1 MADLRMTLLDLLN
14 KSEQGADPTFLR
26 DGIKLLAQEL
36 MDAEVTAMVGAEPHQ
51 RTLNRTTYRNG
62 YRDREWDTRVG
73 TVDLQIP
80 KLREGTY
87 FPSLLEPRRRHERAL
102 LSVIQEAYVHG
113 VSTRAVDNL
122 AQALGIK
129 SISKDQVSRICK
141 ELDAQVHAFRTRRLD
156 GEFPYL
162 FLDATFEK
170 VRENG
175 RVISMAVLIA
185 VGVRSSGDR
194 EVVGV
199 DVGPAED
206 HEFWLQFLRQLASR
220 GLTGVRLVISDSHLG
235 LKQAVAQ
242 VFVGATWQRC
252 RVHFMRNALATVPK
266 VAQQMV
272 AATLRTIFAQPEQ
285 TTAHEAVERIC
296 RLFQKRYPQLVKV
309 LQEAETDVLAFYSFP
324 AEHRRQIWSTNS
336 LERLNKEV
344 SRRCDVVGIF
354 PNRSSLLR
362 LVGAVLE
369 EQHDEWQVGRRYFS
383 TESMNKL
390 LQPTSEEVMQTLL
403 ELESA

>member
-36 MDAEVTAMVGAEPHQ
+36 MDAEVTALVGAEPHQ

-87 FPSLLEPRRRHERAL
+87 FPGLLEPRRRHERAL

-175 RVISMAVLIA
+175 RVIAMAVLIA

-194 EVVGV
+194 EVLGV

-220 GLTGVRLVISDSHLG
+220 GLSGVRLVISDSHLG

-242 VFVGATWQRC
+242 VFVGASWQRC

-272 AATLRTIFAQPEQ
+272 AATLRTIFAQPDQ

-296 RLFQKRYPQLVKV
+296 RLFAKRYPQLVKV
-309 LQEAETDVLAFYSFP
+309 LQEAEVDVLAFYSFP

-390 LQPTSEEVMQTLL
+390 LQPTTEEVMQTLL

>member
-1 MADLRMTLLDLLN
+1 MASLRMTLLDLLN
-14 KSEQGADPTFLR
+14 KSEQGADPNFLR
-26 DGIKLLAQEL
+26 DGVRLLAQEL
-36 MDAEVTAMVGAEPHQ
+36 MDAEVTDLVGAEPHE
-51 RTLNRTTYRNG
+51 RTAGRTTYRNG

-73 TVDLQIP
+73 TLELQIP
-80 KLREGTY
+80 KLRQGTY

-102 LSVIQEAYVHG
+102 LSVVQEAYVHG
-113 VSTRAVDNL
+113 VSTLAVDNL
-122 AQALGIK
+122 AEALGIK

-185 VGVRSSGDR
+185 VGVRSSGER

-206 HEFWLQFLRQLASR
+206 HEFWLQFLRQLVSR
-220 GLTGVRLVISDSHLG
+220 GLSGVRLVISDSHLG
-235 LKQAVAQ
+235 
-242 VFVGATWQRC
+242 
-252 RVHFMRNALATVPK
+252 
-266 VAQQMV
+266 
-272 AATLRTIFAQPEQ
+272 
-285 TTAHEAVERIC
+285 
-296 RLFQKRYPQLVKV
+296 
-309 LQEAETDVLAFYSFP
+309 
-324 AEHRRQIWSTNS
+324 
-336 LERLNKEV
+336 LNKEV

-354 PNRSSLLR
+354 PNRASLLR
-362 LVGAVLE
+362 LTGAVLE
-369 EQHDEWQVGRRYFS
+369 EQNDEWAVGRRYFS

-390 LQPTSEEVMQTLL
+390 YQPNNEEVVKALL

>member
-26 DGIKLLAQEL
+26 DGVKLLAQEL

-51 RTLNRTTYRNG
+51 RTLSRTTYRNG
-62 YRDREWDTRVG
+62 YRERDWDTRVG

-129 SISKDQVSRICK
+129 GISKDQVSRICK

-156 GEFPYL
+156 GDFPYL

-206 HEFWLQFLRQLASR
+206 HEFWLQFLRQLAGR
-220 GLTGVRLVISDSHLG
+220 GLSGVRLVISDSHLG

-296 RLFQKRYPQLVKV
+296 RLFAKRYPQLVKV

-324 AEHRRQIWSTNS
+324 VEHRRQIWSTNS

-390 LQPTSEEVMQTLL
+390 LQPTTEEVMQQLL

>member
-1 MADLRMTLLDLLN
+1 MANPRMTLLDLLN
-14 KSEQGADPTFLR
+14 KSEQGADPEFLR
-26 DGIKLLAQEL
+26 DGLKLLAQEL
-36 MDAEVTAMVGAEPHQ
+36 MDAEVTQLTGAGLHE
-51 RTLNRTTYRNG
+51 RSENRLTYRNG
-62 YRDREWDTRVG
+62 YREREWDTRVG
-73 TVDLQIP
+73 TIELDIP
-80 KLREGTY
+80 KLRRGTY

-102 LSVIQEAYVHG
+102 LSVVQEAYVQG
-113 VSTRAVDNL
+113 VSTRSVDAL
-122 AQALGIK
+122 AEALGLR

-156 GEFPYL
+156 GEYPYL

-175 RVISMAVLIA
+175 RVIAMAVLIA
-185 VGVRSSGDR
+185 VGVRSTGDR

-206 HEFWLQFLRQLASR
+206 HEFWLQFLRQLAGR

-272 AATLRTIFAQPEQ
+272 AATLRTIFAQPDLASAQ
-285 TTAHEAVERIC
+285 DAVERIA
-296 RLFQKRYPQLVKV
+296 RLFEKRYPKLVGV
-309 LQEAETDVLAFYSFP
+309 LREAEMDILAYYGFP
-324 AEHRRQIWSTNS
+324 VEHRRQIWSTNS

-354 PNRSSLLR
+354 PTRQSLLR
-362 LVGAVLE
+362 LTGALLE
-369 EQHDEWQVGRRYFS
+369 EQNDEWAVGRRYFS

-390 LQPTSEEVMQTLL
+390 YEPTQEEVVQALL
-403 ELESA
+403 ELQSA

>member
-1 MADLRMTLLDLLN
+1 MANLRMTLLDLLN
-14 KSEQGADPTFLR
+14 KDEQGADPSFLR
-26 DGIKLLAQEL
+26 DGVRLLAQEL
-36 MDAEVTAMVGAEPHQ
+36 MEAEVTQLVGAGLHERSESRVTH
-51 RTLNRTTYRNG
+51 RNG
-62 YRDREWDTRVG
+62 YREREWDTRVG
-73 TVDLQIP
+73 TVGLEIP
-80 KLREGTY
+80 KLRQGSY
-87 FPSLLEPRRRHERAL
+87 FPGLLEPRRRHERAL
-102 LSVIQEAYVHG
+102 LAVVQEAYVHG

-122 AQALGIK
+122 AQALGIN

-185 VGVRSSGDR
+185 VGVRSTGER

-206 HEFWLQFLRQLASR
+206 LEFWLEFLRQLVGR
-220 GLTGVRLVISDSHLG
+220 GLKGVRLVISDSHLG
-235 LKQAVAQ
+235 LKAAVAQ
-242 VFVGATWQRC
+242 VLVGSTWQRC

-266 VAQQMV
+266 LAQQMV
-272 AATLRTIFAQPEQ
+272 AATLRTIFAQPDLES
-285 TTAHEAVERIC
+285 AHETVERIS
-296 RLFQKRYPQLVKV
+296 RLFGKRYPKLVAV
-309 LQEAETDVLAFYSFP
+309 LQEAETDVLAYFNFP
-324 AEHRRQIWSTNS
+324 LEHRKQIWSTNS

-354 PNRSSLLR
+354 PNRQALLR

-369 EQHDEWQVGRRYFS
+369 EQNDEWAVGRRYFS
-383 TESMNKL
+383 QESMNKL
-390 LQPTSEEVMQTLL
+390 LQPSNEEVVKTLL